1 MADILGV
8 SRNGY
13 YRWKRKPK
21 SNRAQEDDI
30 LLNPIK
36 EIMKKGRGN
45 YGSPMVTKILRNEY
59 GIRCGK
65 NRIARI
71 MRENGIKAKTH
82 RKFKATTNSKHKY
95 PVAPNLLNQEFNV
108 AAPNTVWVADITYI
122 GTDEGWL
129 YLAVIMDLYS
139 RQIVGWAMDELM
151 KRDLVLRAL
160 QQAVWRRN
168 PPWDLIH
175 HSDRGSQYASTDYQR
190 ALKKYGM
197 KPSMSRKGDPYDNA
211 CAESFF
217 ATLKKQHV
225 YFYHYATRA
234 QARQSIFEYIEVFY
248 NRIKGHS
255 LLDGRSPVDFET
267 LTQAA

>member
-1 MADILGV
+1 MAAILGV

-13 YRWKRKPK
+13 YRWKKHPK
-21 SNRAQEDDI
+21 SNRAQEDEK
-30 LLNPIK
+30 LLALIK
-36 EIMKKGRGN
+36 KIMKQGRWN
-45 YGSPMVTKILRNEY
+45 YGSPTITTKLRDEY

-71 MRENGIKAKTH
+71 MRENGLKAKTH
-82 RKFKATTNSKHKY
+82 RKFKATTDSKHNY
-95 PVAPNLLNQEFNV
+95 PVAPNLLNQEFDV
-108 AAPNTVWVADITYI
+108 AAPNSVWAADITYI
-122 GTDEGWL
+122 GTEEGWL

-139 RQIVGWAMDELM
+139 RQIVGWAMDKRM

-160 QQAVWRRN
+160 NQAVWRRN
-168 PPWDLIH
+168 PPADLIH

-190 ALKKYGM
+190 ALKKYQM

-211 CAESFF
+211 CVESFF

-225 YFYHYATRA
+225 YFNRYVTRA

-248 NRIKGHS
+248 NRVKSHS
-255 LLDGRSPVDFET
+255 TLDGKSPVDFET
-267 LTQAA
+267 LTYAA